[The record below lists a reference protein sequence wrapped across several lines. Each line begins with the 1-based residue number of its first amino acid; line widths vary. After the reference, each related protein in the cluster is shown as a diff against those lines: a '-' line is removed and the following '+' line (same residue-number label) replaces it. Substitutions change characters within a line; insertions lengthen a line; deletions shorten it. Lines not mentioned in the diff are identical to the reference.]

1 MINYPYTAA
10 CTRSL
15 PYIPLV
21 RLLAQN
27 CISGAANLT
36 NKAVLMTPRTTFG
49 HFRPKLSLSFYSVN
63 RYIIT
68 LNY

>member
-1 MINYPYTAA
+1 MFNYPYTAA
-10 CTRSL
+10 CARSL

-36 NKAVLMTPRTTFG
+36 NKEVLMTPLCDFWP
-49 HFRPKLSLSFYSVN
+49 FQAQA
-63 RYIIT
+63 
-68 LNY
+68 